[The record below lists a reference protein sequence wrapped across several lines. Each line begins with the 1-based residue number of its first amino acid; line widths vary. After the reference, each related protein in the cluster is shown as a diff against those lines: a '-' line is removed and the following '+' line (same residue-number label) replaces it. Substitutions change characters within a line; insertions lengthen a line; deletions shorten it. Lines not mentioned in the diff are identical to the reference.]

1 MKHAIKMFVR
11 GAYARILYYT
21 GLHLLVSRLMPQRL
35 TILAGHCVANEEV
48 NGDLP
53 ADMKISG
60 GRLEQL
66 LRWFSARYEMCTV
79 GDGVAALEAGTG
91 RSLLALSM
99 DDGYRDN
106 RTVLMPLLDKV
117 GARATVY
124 LESRALEERRVN
136 WSHKVFWLFTVMDPE
151 EFARQYMAASGDA
164 ATNEKLRRVCE
175 EGGDLAYL
183 VKRVLKYDAERGER
197 EGVTGDLFRAKGGD
211 ERALCDRI
219 YLNWDEARELQAGG
233 VELGGHTATHAI
245 LSRLARGDQDSEVG
259 TGRAALERELGAD
272 AVRSFAYPFGR
283 RWDFDD
289 SAAEAVRSSGF
300 QSAVTTHAGTN
311 HKGGDSM
318 RLARWM
324 IDEDTPLHLLA
335 AEACGGFALLRR
347 FGIDL
352 SE

>member
-1 MKHAIKMFVR
+1 
-11 GAYARILYYT
+11 
-21 GLHLLVSRLMPQRL
+21 
-35 TILAGHCVANEEV
+35 
-48 NGDLP
+48 
-53 ADMKISG
+53 
-60 GRLEQL
+60 
-66 LRWFSARYEMCTV
+66 
-79 GDGVAALEAGTG
+79 
-91 RSLLALSM
+91 
-99 DDGYRDN
+99 
-106 RTVLMPLLDKV
+106 
-117 GARATVY
+117 
-124 LESRALEERRVN
+124 
-136 WSHKVFWLFTVMDPE
+136 
-151 EFARQYMAASGDA
+151 MAASGDA